1 MATATPGPAKP
12 RPRNSQA
19 TKELLLAAAT
29 EEFAEYGLAG
39 ARIDR
44 IAARAGANKRLL
56 YMYFGDKDRLFDTVL
71 ARQVDAM
78 LKAVRLENG
87 DLLAF
92 AAARFDYML
101 ANPQVNRLAT
111 WRTLERAEPTEAER
125 ESFRERVAGVVAAQE
140 AGRIRSDIPAV
151 DLFAIVLR
159 VTESWLSAPL
169 ALRTAVGEDPLS
181 SRRLIEHRAALLAAV
196 RSVIEPAG
204 SHQATVRANE
214 DDQPERWRGTTGR

>member
-1 MATATPGPAKP
+1 MSIVSYFWYAAAMATPPSGAAKP

-29 EEFAEYGLAG
+29 EEFSEYGLAG

-44 IAARAGANKRLL
+44 IADRAEANKRLL
-56 YMYFGDKDRLFDTVL
+56 YMYFGDKDRLFGAVL
-71 ARQVDAM
+71 ARQIEAA
-78 LKAVRLENG
+78 LKAVPLENG

-111 WRTLERAEPTEAER
+111 WRTVERAEATEAER
-125 ESFRERVAGVVAAQE
+125 ESFSEGVASVAAAQQ

-159 VTESWLSAPL
+159 VTDSWLSAPL
-169 ALRTAVGEDPLS
+169 ALRAAAGGDPMS
-181 SRRLIEHRAALLAAV
+181 PRRLQEHRAALLAAV
-196 RSVIEPAG
+196 RSITEP
-204 SHQATVRANE
+204 T
-214 DDQPERWRGTTGR
+214 

>member
-1 MATATPGPAKP
+1 MATPTAGPAKQ

-29 EEFAEYGLAG
+29 EEFSEYGLAG

-44 IAARAGANKRLL
+44 IADRAEANKRLL

-71 ARQVDAM
+71 ARQIEAV
-78 LKAVRLENG
+78 LKAVPMENG

-125 ESFRERVAGVVAAQE
+125 ESFQERVASVAVAQQ

-159 VTESWLSAPL
+159 VSDSWLSAPL
-169 ALRTAVGEDPLS
+169 ALRAAAGEDPMS
-181 SRRLIEHRAALLAAV
+181 SRRLQEHRAALLAAV
-196 RSVIEPAG
+196 RSAIAPA
-204 SHQATVRANE
+204 
-214 DDQPERWRGTTGR
+214 D